1 MINGVSV
8 ALPVIQT
15 GLGSEKTVVTKMGKG
30 NIQVKGLFSL
40 NTELKSSQNSCQYG
54 NYCCPV
60 IRSCTF
66 RLTISIAICCNDV
79 C

>member
-40 NTELKSSQNSCQYG
+40 ELNS
-54 NYCCPV
+54 NPHRTAANMV
-60 IRSCTF
+60 TTAV
-66 RLTISIAICCNDV
+66 L
-79 C
+79 

>member
-30 NIQVKGLFSL
+30 NIQVKALFGL
-40 NTELKSSQNSCQYG
+40 NTELKSSQNSC
-54 NYCCPV
+54 
-60 IRSCTF
+60 
-66 RLTISIAICCNDV
+66 
-79 C
+79 